1 MGSFKTVFH
10 DHCYHWLDIKWYRH
24 HRHHRQKPHLM
35 MFIKYGGIIFGGTD
49 LMFTLP
55 DDRKAQ
61 LTVVATDIDGH
72 PAPIDNIRFVSSDET
87 IVTVD
92 STGILS
98 AITLGNAVVTVTA
111 SPVGQ
116 TNDLVA
122 TLDVTVAGGT
132 ATSITVSAAL
142 I

>member
-1 MGSFKTVFH
+1 
-10 DHCYHWLDIKWYRH
+10 
-24 HRHHRQKPHLM
+24 
-35 MFIKYGGIIFGGTD
+35 
-49 LMFTLP
+49 MFTLP